1 MEPSLAVLQHFVYAQ
16 LALISILLILP
27 VIDAFTVMRIVQLAM
42 AQVTSNVLPVIPIT
56 LKLTQPSTKASV
68 FVPASRVMSIMSSSI
83 YVYKRVKTQV
93 LTL

>member
-68 FVPASRVMSIMSSSI
+68 SVPASRVMSIMSSSI
-83 YVYKRVKTQV
+83 YVCKRVKTQV